1 MKISPGPGGVVEA
14 EEVAGRVVLVPSANS
29 IVALSEGGGG
39 GHRGGG
45 GERVC

>member
-29 IVALSEGGGG
+29 IVALGEGVEMGAGVEG
-39 GHRGGG
+39 ASG
-45 GERVC
+45 